1 MDTLT
6 WHLFDSEVKPELGF
20 LKSNPQLTR
29 LSIFWPQHPT
39 NMREVVSLLPRSF
52 SRLRSLRLTWYGTFI
67 PEDVLRLLGTI
78 TSLEQICLAAGQKFY
93 WTPEFLIDHDAMRHN
108 LAPLRNL
115 RKIAFDRD
123 SYDIGVE
130 NPESYYSVPNQLPVD
145 DEFRL
150 HWERNHRDMIVT
162 EARKYMRV
170 FPKLGWLYIGQLPMK
185 IDANSAQGVVV
196 LSERDEDI
204 TLLDRVFGYAG
215 KFFVE

>member
-1 MDTLT
+1 
-6 WHLFDSEVKPELGF
+6 
-20 LKSNPQLTR
+20 
-29 LSIFWPQHPT
+29 
-39 NMREVVSLLPRSF
+39 
-52 SRLRSLRLTWYGTFI
+52 
-67 PEDVLRLLGTI
+67 
-78 TSLEQICLAAGQKFY
+78 
-93 WTPEFLIDHDAMRHN
+93 MRHN